1 VSSFAAVAARSCA
14 SHEGLALAL
23 AEALGCDTAGAPEAL
38 RELAAGLPR
47 EAAPDAALAAIAEL
61 CGDLRVRRD
70 GALLLPEVLRRGGGH
85 PAGVAVVAAA
95 AGQQAGY
102 AVGLV
107 GGGRRLLVAHHLSD
121 GSMVVDPAAGLVD
134 ARTYEVELN
143 WRCAHE
149 SAAEILERAS
159 ERAERHGALALATAA
174 RALALQLPLADASRA
189 VAEAS
194 HRRLLSRLN

>member
-1 VSSFAAVAARSCA
+1 MSSFAAVAARSCA

-47 EAAPDAALAAIAEL
+47 EAAPDAAIAAIAEL

-85 PAGVAVVAAA
+85 PAGVAVAAAA

-107 GGGRRLLVAHHLSD
+107 GGGRRLLVAHHVSD
-121 GSMVVDPAAGLVD
+121 DSMVVDPAAGLVGPHLRGRAQLALR
-134 ARTYEVELN
+134 AR
-143 WRCAHE
+143 
-149 SAAEILERAS
+149 ERRRDPGARD
-159 ERAERHGALALATAA
+159 ERAERHGDLALATAA